1 MKNQHLHKRGLKK
14 EWSNPLFSQASDWS
28 TIWNPEGPTLHIE
41 TTKTQVRKISKTPSI
56 TTIQH
61 LPQTEIQLAKNEGKK
76 ISPLQFGELRR
87 STAEDLGKPPR
98 TLSVFQGARSAD
110 PSKQEKWKRDG
121 LFVNGLCLLPL
132 LFVGEVDEIAEEKW
146 MGCFERE

>member
-1 MKNQHLHKRGLKK
+1 MVKSTFFSSKRLVNHLKSRR
-14 EWSNPLFSQASDWS
+14 SN
-28 TIWNPEGPTLHIE
+28 T
-41 TTKTQVRKISKTPSI
+41 
-56 TTIQH
+56 
-61 LPQTEIQLAKNEGKK
+61 
-76 ISPLQFGELRR
+76 LQFGELLR

-132 LFVGEVDEIAEEKW
+132 LFVGEVDEIAEEK
-146 MGCFERE
+146 